1 MAENSD
7 YADRDPRLFFN
18 IFVVCKGLRNS
29 KVIKFFKDR
38 IKLTTVIILD
48 DDNSWFRDPPLEKI
62 DFFQNPCTEIS

>member
-7 YADRDPRLFFN
+7 YADRDPYCSSTFFM
-18 IFVVCKGLRNS
+18 VCKGLRNS

-62 DFFQNPCTEIS
+62 DFIQNPCTEIS